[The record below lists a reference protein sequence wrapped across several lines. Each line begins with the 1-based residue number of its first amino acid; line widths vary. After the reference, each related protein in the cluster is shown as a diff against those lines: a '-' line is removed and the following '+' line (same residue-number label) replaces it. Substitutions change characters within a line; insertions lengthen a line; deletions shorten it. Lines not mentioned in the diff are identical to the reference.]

1 MKRAFASMKAALG
14 FMIGGVAIEVARWA
28 LGSALNEAHQV
39 YGWRWAEVGAA
50 MFEALRIAGY
60 LAVAIGCIVAL
71 VLIGRELLRSGPLP
85 TPNVSKAPTP
95 EPSPPAAAPASPVRV
110 PTNPGPTLRG
120 TSTAYRKAVLQVT
133 EVKSEREAASGGQIK
148 SALCW
153 MQVTNTILQPLQ
165 KCSVELVSLERD
177 GNVQEINKTMS
188 AGTFALVNGHGR
200 RLALARRDRTDLVS
214 NPPHLIRTI
223 DQDFGFE
230 DGSKYLVRLAL
241 HSEYAHPT
249 FVTIELDVPEDP
261 DGAVMGK
268 VISQDVDRT

>member
-1 MKRAFASMKAALG
+1 MKAPFG
-14 FMIGGVAIEVARWA
+14 FMLGGVAIEVARWA
-28 LGSALNEAHQV
+28 LGSALSEAYQV

-50 MFEALRIAGY
+50 MFEALKIAGY
-60 LAVAIGCIVAL
+60 LAVAIGCMVAL
-71 VLIGRELLRSGPLP
+71 VLIGRELMRPGPLP
-85 TPNVSKAPTP
+85 APSISKAPCAT
-95 EPSPPAAAPASPVRV
+95 PSPPAAAPISPKQAHDK
-110 PTNPGPTLRG
+110 PGPVLRG
-120 TSTAYRKAVLQVT
+120 TSSAYRKAVLQVT

-165 KCSVELVSLERD
+165 KCSVELVSLERE
-177 GNVQEINKTMS
+177 GKVQEINKTMS

-214 NPPHLIRTI
+214 NPPHLIRTV
-223 DQDFGFE
+223 DEDFGFE
-230 DGSKYLVRLAL
+230 DGSKYLVHLAL

>member
-1 MKRAFASMKAALG
+1 MKRALASMKAPLG
-14 FMIGGVAIEVARWA
+14 FMLGGVAIEVARWA
-28 LGSALNEAHQV
+28 LGSALNEAYQL

-71 VLIGRELLRSGPLP
+71 VLIGRELLRSGPSL
-85 TPNVSKAPTP
+85 TSNVSKASRSAQSGSAVASAST
-95 EPSPPAAAPASPVRV
+95 APAK
-110 PTNPGPTLRG
+110 PGPALRG

-153 MQVTNTILQPLQ
+153 MQVSNMILQPLM

-177 GNVQEINKTMS
+177 GRVQKINKTMS
-188 AGTFALVNGHGR
+188 AGTFPLVNGHGR
-200 RLALARRDRTDLVS
+200 RLALAKRDRTDLVS
-214 NPPHLIRTI
+214 NPPHLIRTV
-223 DQDFGFE
+223 DEDFGFE
-230 DGSKYLVRLAL
+230 DGSKYLVHLAL